1 MTGFLAT
8 LGTIPGRLLLG
19 LIRIYQRCISPAL
32 GPRCRF
38 YPTCSEYA
46 YLCIQRQGL
55 LIGGAKTA
63 ARLCK
68 CHPWHPGGL
77 DFPYGDEAPKASPQ
91 HPSTRR
97 NIIRA
102 Q

>member
-1 MTGFLAT
+1 MKEFYKALSSFPA
-8 LGTIPGRLLLG
+8 LLVLG

-46 YLCIQRQGL
+46 HLCIRRQGL
-55 LIGGAKTA
+55 LVGGARTA
-63 ARLCK
+63 VRLCK

-77 DFPYGDEAPKASPQ
+77 DFPYGDDPAEASTQ
-91 HPSTRR
+91 NPSTCRK
-97 NIIRA
+97 IIRA